1 MVLAIAA
8 LMFQTVAA
16 PQPVVVAVSATP
28 EKATSTIAAAPEPIL
43 HTALFPSV
51 PDEKP
56 VVAPK
61 PSTDDTLFNHSK
73 ADAAALNATNSR
85 PAGSYALNNVSL
97 DGGQNS
103 QAFSTIRINDPKA
116 PKQVGVIG
124 VESYPSRRA
133 WWTLAVAQHSAAFFD
148 AYTTRR
154 AVSMGAVEDDPMMR
168 PFAKSPAIYAAI
180 QAGPAVFDFISHRM
194 MHSESPFI
202 RRMWWMPQSL
212 STSASLVSG
221 VHNLAVARH
230 MK

>member
-1 MVLAIAA
+1 MILAIAT
-8 LMFQTVAA
+8 LMLQAAAA
-16 PQPVVVAVSATP
+16 PQPVVSAVTSAPENAVATTVATTGPAFNATLFPATP
-28 EKATSTIAAAPEPIL
+28 DDKAVITPKAS
-43 HTALFPSV
+43 
-51 PDEKP
+51 PDG
-56 VVAPK
+56 
-61 PSTDDTLFNHSK
+61 TLFDHPASTS
-73 ADAAALNATNSR
+73 AAVNATNSK
-85 PAGSYALNNVSL
+85 PAGTYALNTVSF

-133 WWTLAVAQHSAAFFD
+133 WWTLAVAAHSTAFFD

>member
-1 MVLAIAA
+1 MILAIAT
-8 LMFQTVAA
+8 LMLQAAAA
-16 PQPVVVAVSATP
+16 PQPVVAAVTSAP
-28 EKATSTIAAAPEPIL
+28 EKAVATTIAATESASSA
-43 HTALFPSV
+43 TLFPATS
-51 PDEKP
+51 DDK
-56 VVAPK
+56 AIITPK
-61 PSTDDTLFNHSK
+61 PSSDGTLFDHPAPNS
-73 ADAAALNATNSR
+73 ATLNATNSK
-85 PAGSYALNNVSL
+85 PAGNYALNNVSF
-97 DGGQNS
+97 DGGQSS

-133 WWTLAVAQHSAAFFD
+133 WWTLAVAAHTSAFFD

-154 AVSMGAVEDDPMMR
+154 AVSIGAVEDDPMMR

-180 QAGPAVFDFISHRM
+180 QAGPAVFDYISHRM
-194 MHSESPFI
+194 MHSESPFV